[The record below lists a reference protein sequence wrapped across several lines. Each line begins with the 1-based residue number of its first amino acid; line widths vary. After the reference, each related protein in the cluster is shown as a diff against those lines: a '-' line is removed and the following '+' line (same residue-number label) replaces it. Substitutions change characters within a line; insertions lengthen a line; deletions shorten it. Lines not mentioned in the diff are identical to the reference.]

1 VGECWGDVFWSY
13 ENQCAVTGRRD
24 TTMNTIQALKT
35 SLTCAVARVWVRGP
49 LARIESEVN
58 EHRSA
63 DMHNRRANQRYH
75 KRH

>member
-1 VGECWGDVFWSY
+1 
-13 ENQCAVTGRRD
+13 
-24 TTMNTIQALKT
+24 MNTIQALKT

-49 LARIESEVN
+49 LARIEREVN

-63 DMHNRRANQRYH
+63 DVHHRRANKGYR

>member
-1 VGECWGDVFWSY
+1 
-13 ENQCAVTGRRD
+13 
-24 TTMNTIQALKT
+24 MNTIQALKT

-63 DMHNRRANQRYH
+63 DILIGEPTRGTINVIDLRGRPGLGTRASGPH
-75 KRH
+75 